1 MKVDTIL
8 AHAGLHPHDNHGIV
22 NPPVYHASTV
32 LFPTLETY
40 RNASTARVRYG
51 RRGTPTSFALE
62 EAMTALEGGNGTVLA
77 PSGLAAIAQALPAC
91 VETGDH
97 VLVTA
102 STYAPTRRF
111 CDSVLKNFGIQ
122 TDYYDPLIGGGI
134 ERLIQPNTKVVWV
147 ESPGTQTFEMQDIP
161 AIAEVAHAHGAVV
174 IMDNT
179 WSAGYF
185 FNAFNHGV
193 DISVQAGTKYIVGH
207 SDAMFGTIVCND
219 NTFEKVQEN
228 SQLFGS
234 CAGPDD
240 IYLALRGFRTIGVR
254 LMRHYENGLKLATWL
269 NDRPEISRVMHPALP
284 DDPGHAIWK
293 RDFTGASGLFGFV
306 IKNIGEKALAAFVND
321 LKYFGMGASWGGF
334 ESLILPTQPENSRT
348 VTEWNPDG
356 QSMRI
361 HVGLEDPDDLIA
373 DLEAGFERIREVL

>member
-77 PSGLAAIAQALPAC
+77 PSGLAAIAQALTAC

-97 VLVTA
+97 VLVTD